1 MDVVLDAGRTRLVA
15 RIANDDRL
23 REGGPAHATM
33 DMGAAHLFAPGEAG
47 ARIKDATDR

>member
-1 MDVVLDAGRTRLVA
+1 
-15 RIANDDRL
+15 
-23 REGGPAHATM
+23 M